1 MSGGP
6 TIVVKFGESVA
17 DGEFFSVELD
27 DNLNTN
33 VPRGRI
39 LSSYILQGITYY
51 VMYFG
56 LGDIRTLPAEGVKSQ
71 FVPGDQVFFLMHYD
85 HSRLRI
91 TDIKATSGQVVVQG
105 EVSRSTTDEV
115 LFTAAGELLQLSHIP
130 VGGVSASWF
139 GRSAA
144 ISRDGRNVSANAA
157 PCLGNVSYVYQATS
171 CRFVPPPMTLSDDD
185 SYPVAIVVYVEAA
198 E

>member
-27 DNLNTN
+27 DALNTN

-39 LSSYILQGITYY
+39 LGNYVLQGVTYY
-51 VMYFG
+51 IMYFG
-56 LGDIRTLPAEGVKSQ
+56 VGDIRTLPAEGVKSQ
-71 FVPGDQVFFLMHYD
+71 FNPGDQVFLLLHYD
-85 HSRLRI
+85 HARLRVS
-91 TDIKATSGQVVVQG
+91 DIKATAGQVYTQG
-105 EVSRSTTDEV
+105 EVSRPATDEV
-115 LFTAAGELLQLSHIP
+115 LFVTAGEPQQLSHNP
-130 VGGVSASWF
+130 AGTLAVSWY
-139 GRSAA
+139 GRSA
-144 ISRDGRNVSANAA
+144 ILSRAGRNVSANAA
-157 PCLGNVSYVYQATS
+157 PCLGNVSYSYQATS
-171 CRFVPPPMTLSDDD
+171 CKYIPPPMTLGDDD

>member
-17 DGEFFSVELD
+17 DGEFFSVDLD
-27 DNLNTN
+27 DALNVN

-39 LSSYILQGITYY
+39 LSRYVLQGVTYY

-56 LGDIRTLPAEGVKSQ
+56 VGDIRTLPAEGVKSQ
-71 FVPGDQVFFLMHYD
+71 FNPGDQVFLLLHYD
-85 HSRLRI
+85 HSRLRV
-91 TDIKATSGQVVVQG
+91 TDIKATAGQVVMEG
-105 EVSRSTTDEV
+105 AVSRTATDEV

-130 VGGVSASWF
+130 AGAMAVSWF

-144 ISRDGRNVSANAA
+144 ITRDGRNISANDA
-157 PCLGNVSYVYQATS
+157 PCLGNVSYAYQATS
-171 CRFVPPPMTLSDDD
+171 CRYVPPPMVLGEDE
-185 SYPVAIVVYVEAA
+185 SYPVAIVVYVEAV
-198 E
+198 